1 MLVLTRRPG
10 ESITIG
16 DEVVITVVAVS
27 GSQVRVGITAPRSV
41 QILREEIYRAMQEEN
56 RAAARGLHHPGQ
68 LEEVLT
74 HLRGKK
80 RPMSEVPSHKLE
92 REND

>member
-16 DEVVITVVAVS
+16 DDIVVTVVAAS

-41 QILREEIYRAMQEEN
+41 QVLRGEIYKAMQEEN
-56 RAAARGLHHPGQ
+56 RAAAQGLHHPRQ
-68 LEEVLT
+68 LEEVLV

-80 RPMSEVPSHKLE
+80 QEGQGG
-92 REND
+92 

>member
-16 DEVVITVVAVS
+16 DDIVVTVVAVS
-27 GSQVRVGITAPRSV
+27 GGQVRVGISAPRSV
-41 QILREEIYRAMQEEN
+41 QVLREEIYKATQEEN
-56 RAAARGLHHPGQ
+56 RAAARGLHHPR
-68 LEEVLT
+68 LLDEVLT

-80 RPMSEVPSHKLE
+80 Q
-92 REND
+92 ENQGG